1 MASQFD
7 IFLTEDGGSVLWRG
21 TAETLEEAKA
31 VVQKSAARSPGAYV
45 VVNLQTGKKLVIH
58 SNDLGSGREVTGA
71 S

>member
-21 TAETLEEAKA
+21 TADTFEEAR
-31 VVQKSAARSPGAYV
+31 VLVQKSAARSPGAYV

-58 SNDLGSGREVTGA
+58 SNDLGSGREVKWT